1 MSTESV
7 FANHSEEDD
16 IYPLTVREIA
26 DAQKAEVKLKSLL
39 LKDAV
44 LPKGVTLQ
52 KVEDI
57 LCLCDNN
64 RMIIPKPLQKRAT
77 QWYHHY
83 LQLPGHTRLEET
95 INATMYWKGMRTTI
109 RTLVRTC
116 KR

>member
-16 IYPLTVREIA
+16 IYPLTVKEIT
-26 DAQKAEVKLKSLL
+26 DAQRAVVKLKLL
-39 LKDAV
+39 LMKDAV

-57 LCLCDNN
+57 LCIMLCDNN
-64 RMIIPKPLQKRAT
+64 RMIIPKPLQKMAM

-83 LQLPGHTRLEET
+83 LQQPWTHSS
-95 INATMYWKGMRTTI
+95 
-109 RTLVRTC
+109 
-116 KR
+116 